1 MLAAQMVGLEDDQNP
16 VFKSSLLPMCVS
28 LFSVSRNC
36 TLKIEYLSG
45 ETVKDVEKIKGRFVG
60 VLPNS
65 CILGYSCL
73 SVFYFTT
80 LKIVANW
87 QPTPVFLPGET
98 QGWGSL
104 VGCRLWGRTEPDTTE
119 VT

>member
-80 LKIVANW
+80 LKSVDFFVYIVYNYLYEQA
-87 QPTPVFLPGET
+87 TRVRA
-98 QGWGSL
+98 S
-104 VGCRLWGRTEPDTTE
+104 RS
-119 VT
+119 